1 MTIKRLIGFLIFTH
15 LISILWLSKSFNQLI
30 SVYQVQDFSIINLM
44 IILISLIGHLLGI
57 SMGSRLFEFLNNRIR
72 FKVKKVLVLK
82 PKSNL
87 FISSYFLVLL
97 LQFAFYIKHFGGYII
112 AESVD
117 IEFLVGNISPLFP
130 GQIGL
135 FFLTVFS
142 GIIYSRIYGLR
153 FMFIICLFAS
163 FFLLKK
169 YLLLL
174 GCFYLIYTVSKKMK
188 LVLAVSIL
196 FLYALIDSFRTNTEG
211 ISFQFRPDNYF
222 SVSMINFIEMW
233 DKEKFSKDYLYQ
245 FRAFIGGD
253 YVENIDF
260 PEPSSGPGYVGSLFV
275 NGNMIYGFFWAIL
288 MGIYFF
294 YLNYRCNKSDFSN
307 NLLSPLFLFAL
318 FMTLQGNVFL
328 NPILFVLPLF
338 VIMIFSKIFTKKDAV

>member
-1 MTIKRLIGFLIFTH
+1 
-15 LISILWLSKSFNQLI
+15 
-30 SVYQVQDFSIINLM
+30 
-44 IILISLIGHLLGI
+44 
-57 SMGSRLFEFLNNRIR
+57 
-72 FKVKKVLVLK
+72 
-82 PKSNL
+82 
-87 FISSYFLVLL
+87 
-97 LQFAFYIKHFGGYII
+97 
-112 AESVD
+112 
-117 IEFLVGNISPLFP
+117 
-130 GQIGL
+130 
-135 FFLTVFS
+135 
-142 GIIYSRIYGLR
+142 
-153 FMFIICLFAS
+153 
-163 FFLLKK
+163 
-169 YLLLL
+169 
-174 GCFYLIYTVSKKMK
+174 MK